1 MVVPSNHKQSRY
13 NDRRSII
20 PIQPGPVLLL
30 KEFHSRVREVA
41 VLQEA
46 TDMVLSSK
54 DADTV
59 LHHMLLVARNYF
71 GVSACAVMLV
81 NVEKQDLY
89 IHTHNGFEDREVLG
103 RRYRIGRDGV
113 SGHVAANKAPIYVP
127 DVSKDPRYVSARADI
142 RCELAIPLLVRDEVL
157 GVLTLSSNQ
166 EDYFSD
172 EMIGLLALFAGQA
185 AVALDNTRL
194 YSTERRR
201 MRQIEFVNL
210 IARSATTANDIDQ
223 LITTLAELITD
234 TFEGSQV
241 SILLRDGAGELA
253 LRAHAGGEAPPPE
266 QFEASLRHGTISD
279 AVGARINV
287 GVNDCTQKHLESPSW
302 SRGLPNSESEI
313 AVPLLALGEVLGVI
327 LISHA
332 NLNAFSAEDRSIA
345 QAAGDVGATAV
356 RNVQLAEELL
366 RVANTDS
373 LTGVFNQ
380 RYLHLAVNQEI
391 TRVKRFGRPFSVLMF
406 DLQSFREINRQVGF
420 DAGDEVLRGVAQ
432 LIRTSVRAIDTVCR
446 YNADRFAIVLPET
459 SAEQLERLQTKIV
472 DGLASIPFAR
482 TGSMT
487 KLQAVFASVQHP
499 QNGAS
504 EVELVRQL
512 LQRMEREKS
521 KTHGAGG
528 AT

>member
-1 MVVPSNHKQSRY
+1 MTATPS
-13 NDRRSII
+13 D
-20 PIQPGPVLLL
+20 PVHPL

-71 GVSACAVMLV
+71 GVTACAVMLV
-81 NVEKQDLY
+81 DVEKQELY

-127 DVSKDPRYVSARADI
+127 DVSKDPRYVSGRADI
-142 RCELAIPLLVRDEVL
+142 RCELALPLLVRDEVL

-166 EDYFSD
+166 ADYFSD

-210 IARSATTANDIDQ
+210 IARSATTAHDIDQ
-223 LITTLAELITD
+223 LVTTLAELITD

-241 SILLRDGAGELA
+241 SILLRDEAGHLA
-253 LRAHAGGEAPPPE
+253 LRTHAGGEQPTGE
-266 QFEASLRHGTISD
+266 QFQASERHGTIAD
-279 AVGARINV
+279 ALAARMNV
-287 GVNDCTQKHLESPSW
+287 GVNNCTQKCLESPSW
-302 SRGLPNSESEI
+302 SRGLASAESEI
-313 AVPLLALGEVLGVI
+313 AVPLLALGENLGVI
-327 LISHA
+327 VISHA
-332 NLNAFSAEDRSIA
+332 QVNAFTSEDRTIA
-345 QAAGDVGATAV
+345 QAAGDVGATAI
-356 RNVQLAEELL
+356 RNVQLTEELL

-380 RYLHLAVNQEI
+380 RYLHVAVGQEI
-391 TRVKRFGRPFSVLMF
+391 TRAKRFGKPFSVIMF
-406 DLQSFREINRQVGF
+406 DLKHFREVNRQVGF
-420 DAGDEVLRGVAQ
+420 DAGDEVLRGVTQ
-432 LIRTSVRAIDTVCR
+432 LLRTSVRAIDTVCR

-459 SAEQLERLQTKIV
+459 SAEQLQRLQAKIAE
-472 DGLASIPFAR
+472 GLATIPFAR

-487 KLQAVFASVQHP
+487 KLEAVFTSVQHP
-499 QNGAS
+499 QNGAN
-504 EVELVRQL
+504 EMELVRQL
-512 LQRMEREKS
+512 VQRMDREKA
-521 KTHGAGG
+521 KAQGG
-528 AT
+528 PA